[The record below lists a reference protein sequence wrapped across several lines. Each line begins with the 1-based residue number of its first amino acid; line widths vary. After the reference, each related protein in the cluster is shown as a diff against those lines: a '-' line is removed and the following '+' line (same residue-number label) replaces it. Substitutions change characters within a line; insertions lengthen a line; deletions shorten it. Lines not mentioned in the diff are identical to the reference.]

1 MNRHLPMKYIVYKI
15 CIDNLISSIEWNECF
30 INFRIVAVYNSALF
44 ICLHIHATLVK
55 TEYEKK
61 KGAQALAQKHTNEKK
76 DGGVSIDSFL
86 HIHFRTY
93 TQEDCRLLLNTFT
106 AQKRML
112 LFVASYYKLYWQFT
126 ININQANWV
135 VFSDE
140 SSTGNK

>member
-76 DGGVSIDSFL
+76 RRRRVNWLISSHPLSHVYTGRLSSVAQ
-86 HIHFRTY
+86 HIHSTEAYATFRRIVL
-93 TQEDCRLLLNTFT
+93 QIVL
-106 AQKRML
+106 
-112 LFVASYYKLYWQFT
+112 T
-126 ININQANWV
+126 IHYQY
-135 VFSDE
+135 
-140 SSTGNK
+140 